1 MAIDFPN
8 SPNVGD
14 VHSDGGAN
22 WRWSGYAWRRIPDP
36 GAKGEPGSKGD
47 KGNIGQTGDQ
57 GDKGDKGDS
66 IKGDKGDAIKGD
78 KGAPGNDAPTTFT
91 GLTDTPGSFTSQ
103 ANKLVSVNS
112 SANALVFIDP
122 DSVGEDTQLTNEQVQ
137 DIVGG
142 MVDGNTETNISVT
155 YDDPSGK
162 LNFVSTDTNTTYLL
176 KATKDADGG
185 STGTDADPYL
195 FLDASSGTD
204 DSIRLVGSTNMTI
217 TRNNDGQITFTSQ
230 NDNTQLT
237 TEQVQDIVGAMVSG
251 NTETNISVTYDDSSG
266 KLNFVS
272 TDTNTQLTT
281 EQVQDIV
288 GAMFS
293 GNTETRI
300 SATYQDSDGTIDLVV
315 DDQSSDNNTTYDLLA
330 VQTGGNN
337 DNPSIKLDASTGD
350 DDEIQIVG
358 GTNMTITRNN
368 DGQITFDAT
377 NTNTQLT
384 TEQVQDIVGAMFS
397 GNTETRISATYQDS
411 DGTID
416 LVVDDMTSDNNTIY
430 DLVTSTSGSNIKLKL
445 DASTGASDDDEITI
459 TAGTNVTLTD
469 NSNGGF
475 TIDAT
480 NTNTQLTTEQV
491 QDIVGNM
498 FTGNAE
504 TRISA
509 TYQDSDGTIDL
520 VVDDMTANT
529 NSFLGLTDTPSSF
542 SGNAGKTV
550 RVNSSQ
556 NALEYVD
563 LGSGPPGP
571 PGPPGSPSSVAGP
584 PGPPGSPSSVAGP
597 PGPPGSD
604 GDDGGSGPPGPP
616 GPPGSGGSPG
626 SAGPPGPTGS
636 PGSAGPPGP
645 TGSPGSAGPPGPT
658 GPSDVAMSSGAGSG
672 STTNESYQTIVTAT
686 IDPVHSGSHIAVIAT
701 GIVQGM
707 SGNNNNNRST
717 GRMRIARGNT
727 TLGSEIESGGT
738 GSYPNRG
745 AGENFN
751 QTIHDTNN
759 HGGSAQTYYLQLRK
773 TGGGYNRAVKMGGA
787 ASTTN
792 NTQGNARLLLIEVV

>member
-1 MAIDFPN
+1 Q
-8 SPNVGD
+8 
-14 VHSDGGAN
+14 DG
-22 WRWSGYAWRRIPDP
+22 
-36 GAKGEPGSKGD
+36 
-47 KGNIGQTGDQ
+47 
-57 GDKGDKGDS
+57 
-66 IKGDKGDAIKGD
+66 
-78 KGAPGNDAPTTFT
+78 
-91 GLTDTPGSFTSQ
+91 
-103 ANKLVSVNS
+103 
-112 SANALVFIDP
+112 
-122 DSVGEDTQLTNEQVQ
+122 
-137 DIVGG
+137 
-142 MVDGNTETNISVT
+142 
-155 YDDPSGK
+155 
-162 LNFVSTDTNTTYLL
+162 
-176 KATKDADGG
+176 
-185 STGTDADPYL
+185 
-195 FLDASSGTD
+195 
-204 DSIRLVGSTNMTI
+204 
-217 TRNNDGQITFTSQ
+217 
-230 NDNTQLT
+230 
-237 TEQVQDIVGAMVSG
+237 
-251 NTETNISVTYDDSSG
+251 
-266 KLNFVS
+266 
-272 TDTNTQLTT
+272 
-281 EQVQDIV
+281 
-288 GAMFS
+288 
-293 GNTETRI
+293 
-300 SATYQDSDGTIDLVV
+300 DGTIDLVV
-315 DDQSSDNNTTYDLLA
+315 DDMTSDNNTTYDL
-330 VQTGGNN
+330 VTSTSGSN
-337 DNPSIKLDASTGD
+337 IKLQLDASTGASD
-350 DDEIQIVG
+350 DDHIIITA
-358 GTNMTITRNN
+358 GTNVTLSDNSNGGFTI
-368 DGQITFDAT
+368 DAT

-384 TEQVQDIVGAMFS
+384 TEQVQDIVGAMFN

-491 QDIVGNM
+491 QDIVGAM
-498 FTGNAE
+498 FSGNTE

-509 TYQDSDGTIDL
+509 TYQDGDGTIDL

-616 GPPGSGGSPG
+616 GSGGSPG
-626 SAGPPGPTGS
+626 SAGPPGPAGS

-645 TGSPGSAGPPGPT
+645 AGSPGSAGPPGPT
-658 GPSDVAMSSGAGSG
+658 GPSDVAMASGAGSG
-672 STTNESYQTIVTAT
+672 TTGNSSYVDIVTAT

-701 GIVQGM
+701 GVVQGAQ
-707 SGNNNNNRST
+707 GNNNNNRSA
-717 GRMRIARGNT
+717 GSMRIVRGNST
-727 TLGSEIESGGT
+727 IGSEIATSGHGN
-738 GSYPNRG
+738 YPMRG
-745 AGENFN
+745 AGEVFT

-759 HGGSAQTYYLQLRK
+759 HGGSAQTYKLQLRK
-773 TGGGYNRAVKMGGA
+773 TGGSNTGPSVKMGGSA
-787 ASTTN
+787 YTLNS
-792 NTQGNARLLLIEVV
+792 TQGNARLLLIEVV